1 METCRRAGNG
11 AGARR
16 LCCNVRKIEVGETDM
31 CRLLA
36 TQAPQRFEQVSRSLR
51 IAGHST
57 SIRLESAFWNVLDE
71 IASVEGLSTSK
82 LISALHDEAVEIHD
96 GVSNLASMLRTVC
109 LLHQREQARS
119 ASGRRA
125 RA

>member
-1 METCRRAGNG
+1 
-11 AGARR
+11 
-16 LCCNVRKIEVGETDM
+16 M
-31 CRLLA
+31 CKVLA
-36 TQAPQRFEQVSRSLR
+36 TQAPQKFQQVSRSLR

-71 IASVEGLSTSK
+71 IALGEGLSTSK

-109 LLHQREQARS
+109 LLHQQEQAGS
-119 ASGRRA
+119 ADGRQA